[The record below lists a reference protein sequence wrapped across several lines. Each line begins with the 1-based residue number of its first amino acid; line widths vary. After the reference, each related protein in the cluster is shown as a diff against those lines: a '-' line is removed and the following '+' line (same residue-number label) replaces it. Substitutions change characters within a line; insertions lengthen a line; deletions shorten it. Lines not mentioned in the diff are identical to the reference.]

1 MFLRHPGTHP
11 LFFFT
16 PSNSLREKQIYKL
29 VPSATIKKTL
39 VMMVVFFFF
48 KIPTMFFFL
57 SCRNS
62 LRVPSWPL
70 RVDVVGLFI
79 DGMELKTLEK
89 SLKDSLLFVVC
100 LFLLE
105 KTILLYKLSVT
116 VMISGR
122 ECFWR
127 SWFSSW
133 QSFGVR
139 IKESIRFEILLFM
152 LLLLNGRRWQ
162 WREVLFISRPFS
174 TRTEYQPP
182 VLECLN
188 SLSAWL
194 LYFFLFLCLIAF

>member
-1 MFLRHPGTHP
+1 
-11 LFFFT
+11 
-16 PSNSLREKQIYKL
+16 
-29 VPSATIKKTL
+29 
-39 VMMVVFFFF
+39 MVVFFFS
-48 KIPTMFFFL
+48 KYRQCSFFFHAVTL
-57 SCRNS
+57 

-105 KTILLYKLSVT
+105 KAILLYKLSVT

-133 QSFGVR
+133 QSFVFVLKRALDLKFFFSCCCCWMGDDGNEE
-139 IKESIRFEILLFM
+139 KCFLLV
-152 LLLLNGRRWQ
+152 
-162 WREVLFISRPFS
+162 VLFP
-174 TRTEYQPP
+174 RTYRVPAP
-182 VLECLN
+182 CTWVP
-188 SLSAWL
+188 
-194 LYFFLFLCLIAF
+194 